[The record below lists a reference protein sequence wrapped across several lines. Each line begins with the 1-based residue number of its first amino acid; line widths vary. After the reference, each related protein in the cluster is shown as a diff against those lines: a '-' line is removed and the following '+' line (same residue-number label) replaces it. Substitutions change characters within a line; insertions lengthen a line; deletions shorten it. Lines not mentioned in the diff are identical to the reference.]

1 MTQNFPLKLYLPI
14 GVWHTTLERIKSEYW
29 KNPKMSSIPESLMMP
44 DVAQELRNAY
54 TTLVH
59 RILLTYISNFGWY
72 LFLYSPSGITSGNSK
87 EHKYFFMEEYTPLR
101 KVFVKLSILK
111 SKAVVSTG
119 QSDIIHLLFSSLD
132 LYCPFFSSKHSF
144 FTDKS
149 MQTSSLE

>member
-1 MTQNFPLKLYLPI
+1 MQGNYTEFSFKTVFTHWCLTYDPTKDY
-14 GVWHTTLERIKSEYW
+14 R
-29 KNPKMSSIPESLMMP
+29 KNPKRSSIPKSLKP
-44 DVAQELRNAY
+44 DVAQKLRKAY

-72 LFLYSPSGITSGNSK
+72 LFLYSPSGITSGNSR
-87 EHKYFFMEEYTPLR
+87 EHKYYFMEEYTPLR
-101 KVFVKLSILK
+101 KVFVKLSVFK

-119 QSDIIHLLFSSLD
+119 RSDIIDLLFSSLD

-144 FTDKS
+144 FTDQR